1 MSGTST
7 WVTSPDTQRKACK
20 FSTDG
25 EKKAGRAGCMNC
37 PGGADRGHKA
47 QAEEPYLFNTV
58 PLKISIGPL
67 VKLL

>member
-1 MSGTST
+1 MSNKSRYTKEGLQILYR
-7 WVTSPDTQRKACK
+7 WR
-20 FSTDG
+20 
-25 EKKAGRAGCMNC
+25 KKAGRAGRMNC
-37 PGGADRGHKA
+37 PGGAGRGHKA